1 MWLISKV
8 LGRKTDTLCLGLML
22 LCHLGQVLICEP
34 QFPPLEHKDSYP
46 VYFRG
51 LLEDASDILSTGT
64 STIKSYL
71 LLLLFFLL
79 FLFCSFCI
87 IYFSTL
93 HCSQRFY
100 VLIELYISLYL
111 LTTYQELIHVWPFER
126 IWDIESF

>member
-64 STIKSYL
+64 STIKSYYCCY
-71 LLLLFFLL
+71 
-79 FLFCSFCI
+79 CSFS
-87 IYFSTL
+87 YSFSVPFASSI
-93 HCSQRFY
+93 SQP
-100 VLIELYISLYL
+100 YI
-111 LTTYQELIHVWPFER
+111 VPRDFM
-126 IWDIESF
+126 F